1 MYAKELMTKDVAWVM
16 PQTTLRDA
24 ASKMKSF
31 NVGALPVCD
40 GQKLV
45 GMVTDRD
52 IVLRSTAA
60 GQNPNSA
67 VVSET
72 MSPEVKFCLESED
85 VSKVTKRMEKNKI
98 RRLPVIDSN
107 KNLVGIISLG
117 DLTVRG
123 EENVACEVLKEVSTP
138 EE

>member
-45 GMVTDRD
+45 GMVT
-52 IVLRSTAA
+52 A
-60 GQNPNSA
+60 G
-67 VVSET
+67 
-72 MSPEVKFCLESED
+72 
-85 VSKVTKRMEKNKI
+85 I
-98 RRLPVIDSN
+98 
-107 KNLVGIISLG
+107 
-117 DLTVRG
+117 
-123 EENVACEVLKEVSTP
+123 
-138 EE
+138 